1 MERIS
6 AYRFFDQEV
15 VGFSDGGALHW
26 RVGDSPNKCG
36 GCPPGTNGSDCEAT
50 FVFPVVVRSYAWVY
64 TWPLAKG
71 APPAPNAPPITGPPP
86 PPANVNG
93 SWVGPVPWIYTDA
106 DCPNV
111 GCHRE
116 LSVQQCEVLCDGVRG
131 CDAFNFAPS
140 PHVSSNLGGCCL
152 RACPAKT
159 SDGPPHSQPGISYY
173 YHHPYLKTDDIN
185 ADDSG
190 RVNREYLHS
199 DAAVSA
205 AAVQTLTV
213 YHIGPRNVSRATVP
227 INMDSGSL
235 RAEMYW
241 DLGWKVEAVECANAS
256 AAPHLYASDCLRSG
270 NNYLESQNSSNLEEW
285 QSL

>member
-1 MERIS
+1 
-6 AYRFFDQEV
+6 
-15 VGFSDGGALHW
+15 
-26 RVGDSPNKCG
+26 
-36 GCPPGTNGSDCEAT
+36 
-50 FVFPVVVRSYAWVY
+50 
-64 TWPLAKG
+64 
-71 APPAPNAPPITGPPP
+71 
-86 PPANVNG
+86 
-93 SWVGPVPWIYTDA
+93 
-106 DCPNV
+106 
-111 GCHRE
+111 
-116 LSVQQCEVLCDGVRG
+116 VLCDGVRG

-270 NNYLESQNSSNLEEW
+270 NNYLESQNSSNLAITQLDIETNGRYAPFASCVPDEFGRNYACARNGSAVGTMNLTAVTV
-285 QSL
+285 QATMGG